1 MSHSILVFSRDR
13 GLEVVLR
20 EAFTN
25 LDWKVEAVND
35 EQEVC
40 RLAAASLP
48 DLIIIDVPDAA
59 LTCGRLR
66 IQPSLRD
73 TLLIVA
79 GERSETLEAMAFV
92 MGADDFIELPTSPVI
107 MRARIS
113 AKVRRQGMVRTRDAI
128 EHLGVTLD
136 HNAHRVLADG
146 QTIALTT
153 TEFNLLRIL
162 MQSPGRT
169 LDRVDL
175 AEAALEHGQHVQNR
189 MIDVHIS
196 SLRTKLGSF
205 RDRIQ
210 TIRGSGYRFGKA
222 SD

>member
-1 MSHSILVFSRDR
+1 MSHSVLVFSRDR
-13 GLEVVLR
+13 GLEVVLQD
-20 EAFTN
+20 AFTD
-25 LDWKVEAVND
+25 LDWNVESVKD

-48 DLIIIDVPDAA
+48 DLIIIDVPDAE

-66 IQPSLRD
+66 FQPSLRD
-73 TLLIVA
+73 ALLIVV
-79 GERSETLEAMAFV
+79 GEPSETLEAMAFV
-92 MGADDFIELPTSPVI
+92 MGADDFIELPTSAAI
-107 MRARIS
+107 LRARIS
-113 AKVRRQGMVRTRDAI
+113 AKVRRQAMVRNRHAV
-128 EHLGVTLD
+128 ELLGITLD
-136 HNAHRVLADG
+136 PNAHRVLADG

-162 MQSPGRT
+162 MQSPGLA

-175 AEAALEHGQHVQNR
+175 AKAALEHGQHVQNR
-189 MIDVHIS
+189 TIDVHIS
-196 SLRTKLGSF
+196 SLRAKLGRF

-210 TIRGSGYRFGKA
+210 TVRGSGYRFGKR